1 MGVKQLLP
9 AGRQALAEADG
20 EDAEDILG
28 GAAAYE
34 DWIRRGPA
42 QAAAAGTAAACAGPA
57 AVERACA
64 GAARADPSAG
74 DAPAAAPDT
83 PTQLAA
89 AGRPAASS
97 GDAAWEH
104 SPGPAAAAVALS
116 ELAMAYAQQQAHAG
130 LHPPGTCGRDPPLS
144 P

>member
-1 MGVKQLLP
+1 MGVKWPLP
-9 AGRQALAEADG
+9 TGRQALAEADG

-57 AVERACA
+57 AGDRA
-64 GAARADPSAG
+64 ADLSAG
-74 DAPAAAPDT
+74 EVPATGPDT

-89 AGRPAASS
+89 AGRPATS
-97 GDAAWEH
+97 GDDAAWEP

-116 ELAMAYAQQQAHAG
+116 ELAMAYAQQQACAG
-130 LHPPGTCGRDPPLS
+130 QRPPGTRGGVPPLS